1 MTTGP
6 GMSVIARTT
15 GLALMVAATL
25 SGCAT
30 TGDVDKISNRIEDLE
45 RERELLKA
53 KLGDDYSKLERL
65 HAMIS
70 DAEVTLRESGA
81 DLGVRMARV
90 EQDVPKLK
98 GTTEALDFRF
108 NQLSK
113 DLDVIKQELAS
124 RLGWTVVY
132 LPNDLPKDKDGIWK
146 VAQERGAADKLLEA
160 KAVYELFEASFPDDP
175 RAPLA
180 LVEVARLYEKSGDL
194 EGAIKSYQAVYE
206 RHEKSPQAAAATFR
220 IAELFVIRNNCER
233 AKSIFQF
240 VEKQFKNTPE
250 AAQAKARLRTIAAD
264 CKKTN

>member
-1 MTTGP
+1 
-6 GMSVIARTT
+6 MSAWKRTACVSLV
-15 GLALMVAATL
+15 LATSL
-25 SGCAT
+25 SACAT
-30 TGDVDKISNRIEDLE
+30 TSDVDKLSNRIEDLE

-65 HAMIS
+65 HAMITE
-70 DAEVTLRESGA
+70 AEVTLRESGA

-108 NQLSK
+108 NQLAK

-132 LPNDLPKDKDGIWK
+132 LPSDLPKDKDGIWK

-160 KAVYELFEASFPDDP
+160 KAVYELFEASFPEDP

-180 LVEVARLYEKSGDL
+180 LVEVGRLYEKSGDL
-194 EGAIKSYQAVYE
+194 ESAIKSYQAVYE
-206 RHEKSPQAAAATFR
+206 RHEKSPQAASSTFR

-233 AKSIFQF
+233 AKAIFQF
-240 VEKQFKNTPE
+240 VEKQFKNAPE
-250 AAQAKARLRTIAAD
+250 AAQAKARLRTLNTD